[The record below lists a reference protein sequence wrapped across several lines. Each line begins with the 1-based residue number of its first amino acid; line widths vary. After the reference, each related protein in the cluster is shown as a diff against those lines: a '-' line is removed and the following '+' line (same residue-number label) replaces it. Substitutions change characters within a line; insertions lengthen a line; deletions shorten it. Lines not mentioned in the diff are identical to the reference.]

1 VPTALIHHPDCA
13 LHDVGS
19 YHPECP
25 DRLAAIFDHLHQ
37 AGLDEQLRQVEAPE
51 VTREQLVRVH
61 SGHYVD
67 EVFARAPLHGLVH
80 LDPDT
85 AMTPHTL
92 AAAVRAAGAAVAA
105 VDLVMSGEVDNAFC
119 AVRPPGHHAVP
130 ERAMGFCIFNN
141 IAIAAAHAL
150 QAHGLERVAIVDFDV
165 HHGNGT
171 EDMFRDDPRV
181 LICQTFQHPFYPYQ
195 GGNSGNA
202 HMINVPL
209 PAGTGSAAFRTA
221 IERAWLPA
229 LRAFR
234 PQLLFISAG
243 FDAHREDPLASLE
256 LRDEDYA
263 WVTRELLALAH
274 QHCAGRVVSTLEGG
288 YHLDA
293 LGRSAAEHV
302 RALLEA

>member
-1 VPTALIHHPDCA
+1 
-13 LHDVGS
+13 
-19 YHPECP
+19 
-25 DRLAAIFDHLHQ
+25 
-37 AGLDEQLRQVEAPE
+37 
-51 VTREQLVRVH
+51 
-61 SGHYVD
+61 
-67 EVFARAPLHGLVH
+67 
-80 LDPDT
+80 
-85 AMTPHTL
+85 
-92 AAAVRAAGAAVAA
+92 
-105 VDLVMSGEVDNAFC
+105 
-119 AVRPPGHHAVP
+119 
-130 ERAMGFCIFNN
+130 MGFCIFNN